1 MTRNVY
7 NKNIRRT
14 IFGSLG
20 RYIAIMAII
29 ALGVG
34 FFAGVK
40 NTKGSM
46 METLDKYV
54 QDQNMYDYRL
64 ISTYG
69 FTEDDEKALQKVDA
83 VAEAEG
89 SVTADFFSQDRDG
102 NSIILKAHSMTAD
115 INLPKLEKG
124 RLPEADN
131 ECVADSHFF
140 SGKDLGK
147 TIKITDENDADGK
160 EQFTYGSYKIVGI
173 VNSPNY
179 IMKEERGTTS
189 LGDGRITAYVY
200 MPRGAFTSEYYTEML
215 LTCEKQGF
223 VFSDTYD
230 KNIKAAKDPI
240 EAAAKERGQERYDE
254 ILAEAQEKIDS
265 GQAELDS
272 GRQKLEQQKVSTY
285 GKLRESKSTLDSKSS
300 EISSGK
306 QQLKTKRS
314 ELTAQQ
320 TQLTGQI
327 KLLQEAITAAESPGS
342 GVPQEQIEQM
352 KGQLQQMQ
360 GGAAQIESGLQQI
373 SEQEKKL
380 AEGEKEIQSGYLQ
393 YFNGKKTAD
402 SQFAAA
408 EQELEDGQKELDD
421 AKEQLSKIK
430 EPELYVQTRK
440 DNIGYDSF
448 ESNAEIV
455 NSVAKVF
462 PVFFFLIAA
471 LVCSTTMTR
480 MIDEERTQIGA
491 LRALGYTRGKI
502 MWKYMVYSGS
512 AAMIGCVGGFL
523 AGSKYFPYAIW
534 TAYGMMF
541 GFAPVEFYFNWPLAL
556 ISLAVSLI
564 CSLGTTWFA
573 CRSKMKSTPAEILRP
588 EAPKAGKRILLE
600 RIGVLWKRM
609 KFLHKV
615 SARNIFR
622 YKKRMIMMIL
632 GIGGCTALVLAGF
645 GIYDSVGGIAQHQY
659 SQIEKYDM
667 AAAFSKTLDEE
678 EQAKI
683 ESQYGDQISNMAVLQ
698 QSSVDAEGGGVNKSC
713 NLMISDDNRITKA
726 VSFRTKDGRKI
737 AYPKTREAVINNKL
751 AEMLSL
757 KKGDQLTVKYD
768 DTKSV
773 QLTVSGI
780 YWNYVSNYIYINGQT
795 YEDDFGKTYDPTVA
809 FLTAAK
815 GTGVYKLSENLNKY
829 DDIIAISVNKDI
841 EKRVSDMMVS
851 LNYIVILVIGCA
863 GALAF
868 IVLFNLGN
876 INLTERVRE
885 IATIEVLGFYPREM
899 GSYVFRENFIL
910 VLIGIVA
917 GLPTGYVLHKFIMS
931 RIVVDAVSFNEIIEP
946 ISYVFTV
953 LTVIGFSVIVD
964 LILRRKM
971 RRINMAEALKSIE

>member
-1 MTRNVY
+1 MERNVY
-7 NKNIRRT
+7 SKNIRRT
-14 IFGSLG
+14 IFGILG

-64 ISTYG
+64 LSTYG

-102 NSIILKAHSMTAD
+102 NSIILKAHSMTDD

-124 RLPEADN
+124 RMPKADN

-140 SGKDLGK
+140 TGKDLGK
-147 TIKITDENDADGK
+147 TIKVTDENDADGK
-160 EQFTYGSYKIVGI
+160 DQLTYTSYKIVGI
-173 VNSPNY
+173 VNSPYY

-189 LGDGRITAYVY
+189 LGDGRLTAFVY

-215 LTCEKQGF
+215 ITCKDQGF
-223 VFSDTYD
+223 VFSDAYTE
-230 KNIKAAKDPI
+230 NIDAAKDPI
-240 EAAAKERGQERYDE
+240 EDAAKARGQERYDE

-265 GQAELDS
+265 GQEELDS
-272 GRQKLEQQKVSTY
+272 GKAALAKEKSSAYNKLNK
-285 GKLRESKSTLDSKSS
+285 SKNTLDSKKS
-300 EISSGK
+300 ELKNGK
-306 QQLKTKRS
+306 KQLRSKKS
-314 ELTAQQ
+314 ELTSRQ

-327 KLLQEAITAAESPGS
+327 KLLQESIAAAESPES
-342 GVPQEQIEQM
+342 GVPEEQIEQM

-393 YFNGKKTAD
+393 YLNGKKTAD

-421 AKEQLSKIK
+421 AKEQLSKIE

-455 NSVAKVF
+455 NSIAKVF

-573 CRSKMKSTPAEILRP
+573 CRGQLKGTPAEILRP

-600 RIGVLWKRM
+600 RIGFVWKHM

-615 SARNIFR
+615 TARNIFR
-622 YKKRMIMMIL
+622 YKKRMIMMIV

-645 GIYDSVGGIAQHQY
+645 GIYDSVAGIVDHQY
-659 SQIEKYDM
+659 TQIETYDM
-667 AAAFSKTLDEE
+667 TAAFSRTLDEE

-698 QSSVDAEGGGVNKSC
+698 QSSVDAEGGGVSKSC
-713 NLMISDDNRITKA
+713 NLMISDDSRITKA
-726 VSFRTKDGRKI
+726 VSFKEEDGTKI
-737 AYPKTREAVINNKL
+737 AYPAKGQAVINNKL
-751 AEMLSL
+751 AEMLNL
-757 KKGDQLTVKYD
+757 KEGDQLTVKYD

-773 QLTVSGI
+773 KLTVSGI
-780 YWNYVSNYIYINGQT
+780 YWNYVSNYIYINGET
-795 YEDDFGKTYDPTVA
+795 YTEDFGKTYEPTVA

-815 GTGVYKLSENLNKY
+815 GTGVYELSEDLNQF
-829 DDIIAISVNKDI
+829 DDIMGISVNEDI
-841 EKRVSDMMVS
+841 KKRVDDMMVS
-851 LNYIVILVIGCA
+851 LNYIIVLVIGCA

-946 ISYVFTV
+946 ASYVFTV

>member
-1 MTRNVY
+1 MTGNVY

-102 NSIILKAHSMTAD
+102 NSIILKAHSITED

-124 RLPEADN
+124 RLPKADN

-254 ILAEAQEKIDS
+254 VLAEAQEKIES

-272 GRQKLEQQKVSTY
+272 GRQKLEQQKASTY
-285 GKLRESKSTLDSKSS
+285 GKLRESKSTLDSKSR

-327 KLLQEAITAAESPGS
+327 KLLQESITAAEAPGS

-393 YFNGKKTAD
+393 YFNGKETAD

-421 AKEQLSKIK
+421 AKEQLSKIE

-678 EQAKI
+678 EQACL
-683 ESQYGDQISNMAVLQ
+683 E
-698 QSSVDAEGGGVNKSC
+698 
-713 NLMISDDNRITKA
+713 
-726 VSFRTKDGRKI
+726 
-737 AYPKTREAVINNKL
+737 P
-751 AEMLSL
+751 
-757 KKGDQLTVKYD
+757 
-768 DTKSV
+768 
-773 QLTVSGI
+773 
-780 YWNYVSNYIYINGQT
+780 
-795 YEDDFGKTYDPTVA
+795 VA
-809 FLTAAK
+809 
-815 GTGVYKLSENLNKY
+815 
-829 DDIIAISVNKDI
+829 
-841 EKRVSDMMVS
+841 
-851 LNYIVILVIGCA
+851 
-863 GALAF
+863 
-868 IVLFNLGN
+868 
-876 INLTERVRE
+876 
-885 IATIEVLGFYPREM
+885 
-899 GSYVFRENFIL
+899 
-910 VLIGIVA
+910 
-917 GLPTGYVLHKFIMS
+917 LP
-931 RIVVDAVSFNEIIEP
+931 
-946 ISYVFTV
+946 
-953 LTVIGFSVIVD
+953 
-964 LILRRKM
+964 
-971 RRINMAEALKSIE
+971 

>member
-1 MTRNVY
+1 MNVMIDL
-7 NKNIRRT
+7 KTLFLIV
-14 IFGSLG
+14 LG
-20 RYIAIMAII
+20 I
-29 ALGVG
+29 ALLVLIVYLIQLTRKLLTSMDHTINILEDVATITDLAAKRSKDVDGIIGDVSESVESLSK
-34 FFAGVK
+34 AVK
-40 NTKGSM
+40 G
-46 METLDKYV
+46 
-54 QDQNMYDYRL
+54 DQNIFSA
-64 ISTYG
+64 ISSVI
-69 FTEDDEKALQKVDA
+69 KA
-83 VAEAEG
+83 VA
-89 SVTADFFSQDRDG
+89 
-102 NSIILKAHSMTAD
+102 
-115 INLPKLEKG
+115 
-124 RLPEADN
+124 
-131 ECVADSHFF
+131 
-140 SGKDLGK
+140 
-147 TIKITDENDADGK
+147 
-160 EQFTYGSYKIVGI
+160 
-173 VNSPNY
+173 
-179 IMKEERGTTS
+179 
-189 LGDGRITAYVY
+189 
-200 MPRGAFTSEYYTEML
+200 
-215 LTCEKQGF
+215 
-223 VFSDTYD
+223 
-230 KNIKAAKDPI
+230 
-240 EAAAKERGQERYDE
+240 
-254 ILAEAQEKIDS
+254 
-265 GQAELDS
+265 
-272 GRQKLEQQKVSTY
+272 
-285 GKLRESKSTLDSKSS
+285 
-300 EISSGK
+300 
-306 QQLKTKRS
+306 
-314 ELTAQQ
+314 
-320 TQLTGQI
+320 
-327 KLLQEAITAAESPGS
+327 
-342 GVPQEQIEQM
+342 
-352 KGQLQQMQ
+352 
-360 GGAAQIESGLQQI
+360 
-373 SEQEKKL
+373 
-380 AEGEKEIQSGYLQ
+380 
-393 YFNGKKTAD
+393 
-402 SQFAAA
+402 
-408 EQELEDGQKELDD
+408 
-421 AKEQLSKIK
+421 
-430 EPELYVQTRK
+430 
-440 DNIGYDSF
+440 
-448 ESNAEIV
+448 
-455 NSVAKVF
+455 
-462 PVFFFLIAA
+462 
-471 LVCSTTMTR
+471 
-480 MIDEERTQIGA
+480 
-491 LRALGYTRGKI
+491 
-502 MWKYMVYSGS
+502 
-512 AAMIGCVGGFL
+512 
-523 AGSKYFPYAIW
+523 
-534 TAYGMMF
+534 
-541 GFAPVEFYFNWPLAL
+541 
-556 ISLAVSLI
+556 AV
-564 CSLGTTWFA
+564 
-573 CRSKMKSTPAEILRP
+573 K
-588 EAPKAGKRILLE
+588 KAGKRILLE

-713 NLMISDDNRITKA
+713 NLMISDDSRITKA

-737 AYPKTREAVINNKL
+737 AYPKTGEAVINNKL

-795 YEDDFGKTYDPTVA
+795 YEDDFGKTYDPTAA

-829 DDIIAISVNKDI
+829 DDIIAISINKDI

-946 ISYVFTV
+946 ASYVFTV